1 MSNVAVA
8 ERAQP
13 RYEIEESFSVELVIE
28 PDDHRAE
35 PIRLAATVL
44 NLSTR
49 GAKLAVPM
57 ALERDRTVRIQLV
70 VDRLGLSFYLS
81 ARVCW
86 AAPAGTEASVVGCQ
100 LSPPIP
106 DGILKHIAQGG
117 RLNRRDQDRRP
128 VEATV
133 AISRQGARL
142 WSREQGLL
150 RNYAAGGVC
159 LETGKSAAL
168 GEKFQI
174 RLNGTQLGIVVRWV
188 IQQDD
193 RYLLGCEYEDAA
205 SYSSLEAALA

>member
-1 MSNVAVA
+1 MSNVA

-35 PIRLAATVL
+35 
-44 NLSTR
+44 
-49 GAKLAVPM
+49 
-57 ALERDRTVRIQLV
+57 
-70 VDRLGLSFYLS
+70 LS

-133 AISRQGARL
+133 AIARHGARI

-174 RLNGTQLGIVVRWV
+174 RLNSTQLGIVVRWV

-193 RYLLGCEYEDAA
+193 RYLLGCEYEDTA
-205 SYSSLEAALA
+205 SYSLLEAALA